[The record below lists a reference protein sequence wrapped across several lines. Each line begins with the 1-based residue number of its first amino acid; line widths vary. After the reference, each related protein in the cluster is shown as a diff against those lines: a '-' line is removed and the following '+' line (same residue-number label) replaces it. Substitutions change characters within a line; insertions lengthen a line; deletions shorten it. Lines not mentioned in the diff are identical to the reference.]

1 MRSYHSKLSLSSQ
14 ITFSKLTL
22 STLDIAGLWPKEY
35 FIASFWVT
43 ILTMFFR
50 LLLVNL
56 PVSSKYPEIFGKF
69 EGVTEGMNILEEKSN
84 TEIDIEQE
92 LGGSKFVYESI
103 ADFF

>member
-22 STLDIAGLWPKEY
+22 DIAGLWLKEY
-35 FIASFWVT
+35 FIASFWAT

-84 TEIDIEQE
+84 TETDIEQE
-92 LGGSKFVYESI
+92 LGGKHI
-103 ADFF
+103 QRKRRL